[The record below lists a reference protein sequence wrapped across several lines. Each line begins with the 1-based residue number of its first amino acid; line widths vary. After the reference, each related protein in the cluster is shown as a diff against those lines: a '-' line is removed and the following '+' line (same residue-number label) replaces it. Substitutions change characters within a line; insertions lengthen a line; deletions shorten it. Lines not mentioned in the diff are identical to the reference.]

1 MKNFDSYKNRLLKTS
16 MVESSHKS
24 LTPVFINDFV
34 NDGDVVTIE
43 KNITFFTQR
52 FKEGNQVE
60 FIVLPNQD
68 GKLCRIYMSWF
79 RNLSPELENLI
90 AEFPTYEAFFG
101 QNVGL
106 KLKVT
111 ATTLERE
118 DEFGRVINFRQ
129 WHLALA

>member
-1 MKNFDSYKNRLLKTS
+1 MKNFDSYKNRMSQTPLVEISHTS
-16 MVESSHKS
+16 D
-24 LTPVFINDFV
+24 TPVFIDDFV
-34 NDGDVVTIE
+34 NDGDTVTIE
-43 KNITFFTQR
+43 KNITFFKQTFEKVR
-52 FKEGNQVE
+52 QVE

-68 GKLCRIYMSWF
+68 GKLCRIYMNWF
-79 RNLSPELENLI
+79 RNLSPELENI
-90 AEFPTYEAFFG
+90 VSEFPTYEAFFR
-101 QNVGL
+101 QHAGL

>member
-1 MKNFDSYKNRLLKTS
+1 MKNFDSYKNRLSQTPSVEISHTS
-16 MVESSHKS
+16 N
-24 LTPVFINDFV
+24 TPVFIDDFV
-34 NDGDVVTIE
+34 SDGDIVTIE

-68 GKLCRIYMSWF
+68 GKLCRIYMNWF
-79 RNLSPELENLI
+79 RNLSPELENI
-90 AEFPTYEAFFG
+90 IGEFPTYEAFFR
-101 QNVGL
+101 QHVGL

>member
-1 MKNFDSYKNRLLKTS
+1 MKNFDSYKNRMSQTPSVEISHTS
-16 MVESSHKS
+16 D
-24 LTPVFINDFV
+24 TPVFVDDFV

-43 KNITFFTQR
+43 KNITFFKQTFEKVR
-52 FKEGNQVE
+52 QVE

-68 GKLCRIYMSWF
+68 GKLCRIYMKWF
-79 RNLSPELENLI
+79 RNLSPELENI
-90 AEFPTYEAFFG
+90 ISEFPTYEAFFR
-101 QNVGL
+101 QHVGL

-111 ATTLERE
+111 ATLLERE

>member
-1 MKNFDSYKNRLLKTS
+1 MKNFDSYKNRMSQTPSVRISNTS
-16 MVESSHKS
+16 D
-24 LTPVFINDFV
+24 TPVFIDDFV
-34 NDGDVVTIE
+34 NDGDTVTIE
-43 KNITFFTQR
+43 KNITFFVQT
-52 FKEGNQVE
+52 FKGVRQVE

-68 GKLCRIYMSWF
+68 GKLCRIYMNWF
-79 RNLSPELENLI
+79 RNLSPELENI
-90 AEFPTYEAFFG
+90 VSEFPTYEAFFR
-101 QNVGL
+101 QHVGL

>member
-1 MKNFDSYKNRLLKTS
+1 MKNFDSYKNRMSQTPSVRISNTS
-16 MVESSHKS
+16 D
-24 LTPVFINDFV
+24 TPVFIDDFV
-34 NDGDVVTIE
+34 NDGDTVTIE
-43 KNITFFTQR
+43 KNITFFKQTFEKVR
-52 FKEGNQVE
+52 QVE

-68 GKLCRIYMSWF
+68 GKLCRIYMNWF
-79 RNLSPELENLI
+79 RNLSPELENI
-90 AEFPTYEAFFG
+90 VSEFPTYEAFFR
-101 QNVGL
+101 QHVGL

>member
-1 MKNFDSYKNRLLKTS
+1 MKNFDSYKNRMSQTPSVRISNTS
-16 MVESSHKS
+16 D
-24 LTPVFINDFV
+24 TPVFIDDFV
-34 NDGDVVTIE
+34 NDGDTVTIE
-43 KNITFFTQR
+43 KNITFFVQT
-52 FKEGNQVE
+52 FEGVRQVE

-68 GKLCRIYMSWF
+68 GKLCRIYMNWF
-79 RNLSPELENLI
+79 RNLSPELENI
-90 AEFPTYEAFFG
+90 VSEFPTYEAFFR
-101 QNVGL
+101 QHVGL

>member
-16 MVESSHKS
+16 MVESSHES

-34 NDGDVVTIE
+34 NDGDIVTIE

-60 FIVLPNQD
+60 FVVLPNQD
-68 GKLCRIYMSWF
+68 GKLCRIYMNWF

-90 AEFPTYEAFFG
+90 AEFPTYEAFFR

-111 ATTLERE
+111 ATPLERV
-118 DEFGRVINFRQ
+118 DEFGRTFKFRQ
-129 WHLALA
+129 WHLGLA

>member
-1 MKNFDSYKNRLLKTS
+1 MKNFDSYKNRLSQTPSVEISHTS
-16 MVESSHKS
+16 N
-24 LTPVFINDFV
+24 TPVFIDDFV
-34 NDGDVVTIE
+34 NDGDIVTIE
-43 KNITFFTQR
+43 KNITFFTQTFDKVR
-52 FKEGNQVE
+52 RVE

-68 GKLCRIYMSWF
+68 GKLCRIYMNWF

-90 AEFPTYEAFFG
+90 AEFPTYEAFFR
-101 QNVGL
+101 QHVGL

-129 WHLALA
+129 WHLGLA

>member
-1 MKNFDSYKNRLLKTS
+1 MKNFDSYKNRLLKTPK
-16 MVESSHKS
+16 VESSHES

-34 NDGDVVTIE
+34 NDGDIVTVE
-43 KNITFFTQR
+43 KNITFFTQQ
-52 FKEGNQVE
+52 FKEGNLVE

-90 AEFPTYEAFFG
+90 AEFPTYEAFFK

-106 KLKVT
+106 KLKAT
-111 ATTLERE
+111 ATPLERV
-118 DEFGRVINFRQ
+118 DEFGRTFKFRQ
-129 WHLALA
+129 WHLGLA